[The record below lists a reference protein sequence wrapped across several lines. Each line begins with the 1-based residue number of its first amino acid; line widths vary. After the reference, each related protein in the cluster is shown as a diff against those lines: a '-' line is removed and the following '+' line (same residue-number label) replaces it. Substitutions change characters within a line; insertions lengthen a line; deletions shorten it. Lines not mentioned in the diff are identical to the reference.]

1 MIVPNPVAVVFSEDG
16 AETFAKLVRERRT
29 AVITTP
35 GTVSR
40 GVIDQ
45 LLGSVETSTR
55 HVFTG
60 VKPNP
65 TIESIALGAR
75 EVLSSKPELLIAI
88 GGGSVIDTAKGIA
101 AIAGAGD
108 GDANWMAHHF
118 RESVP
123 FPSLFTPPSII
134 AVPTTAGT
142 GSEVTMWG
150 TVWDERDGTKYSIS
164 HLNLY
169 PEAAVLIPTL
179 TSTMSAELTLVTGL
193 DALSHCMESMWN
205 RRATPVSDA
214 FASKGL
220 GQLIQFL
227 PLAVSDGGDLSVRA
241 SMQNAALLGG
251 LAISSTATALAH
263 SMSYP
268 LTARLGM
275 PHGLACSFTLPALM
289 EFNALAAPERVD
301 LIANALGAETA
312 KEGASRLR
320 RLFDELEVNALVA
333 RYLRP
338 GMAKSFQEKLL
349 TPGRA
354 DNNVAPATS
363 SDALEIIE
371 QSIG

>member
-1 MIVPNPVAVVFSEDG
+1 MATNPVAVVFPGDG
-16 AETFAKLVRERRT
+16 AKALAKLVRGRRV

-35 GTVSR
+35 GTVER

-45 LLGSVETSTR
+45 LLGSARASIR

-65 TIESIALGAR
+65 TIESVALGAQDVLR
-75 EVLSSKPELLIAI
+75 SAPEVLIAI

-101 AIAGAGD
+101 AIAGAGA
-108 GDANWMAHHF
+108 GDASWIARHF
-118 RESVP
+118 RESAP
-123 FPSLFTPPSII
+123 FPSSFTPTPII

-150 TVWDERDGTKYSIS
+150 TVYDELDGTKYSIS
-164 HLNLY
+164 HHSLY
-169 PEAAVLIPTL
+169 PEAGVLIPGL
-179 TSTMSAELTLVTGL
+179 TSTMSAELTLITGL

-205 RRATPVSDA
+205 RRATHVSDA
-214 FASKGL
+214 FASKGI

-227 PLAVSDGGDLSVRA
+227 PLAIHDGDDLSVRA

-268 LTARLGM
+268 LTANLGM

-289 EFNALAAPERVD
+289 DFNSPAAPERVG
-301 LIANALGAETA
+301 LIANAMGAGNA
-312 KEGASRLR
+312 KEAAWTLR
-320 RLFDELEVNALVA
+320 RLFDELGVKALVA

-338 GMAKSFQEKLL
+338 GMAKDFQEKLL

-363 SDALEIIE
+363 HDALEIIE
-371 QSIG
+371 QSLG